1 MIDIDYFVFFEKPF
15 LKFERLIETYLDF
28 APRGL
33 KQFLFSMPIWLRE
46 KIFMKKEIIDNLKKF
61 LQNLM
66 KRIFFFSEHHLSHAA
81 SAFFPSPFK
90 KALIFTAD
98 GVGEWATTSVAVG
111 EMNKIKIKK
120 EINYP
125 NSLGLLYSAFTY
137 YIGFKV
143 NSGEYKLMG
152 LAPYGKPIYT
162 KLIEEKLIDIKNDGS
177 FRLDQSYFDYSTG
190 FKMTNNKFS
199 KLFKREAR
207 KPETKIQKFHMNVA
221 ASIQKVTEKIILKTL
236 KSLKKEFNL
245 ENLCLAGG
253 VALNCVVN
261 GLIQKG
267 KFLKTSGFN
276 QLQVTLE
283 DH

>member
-1 MIDIDYFVFFEKPF
+1 
-15 LKFERLIETYLDF
+15 
-28 APRGL
+28 
-33 KQFLFSMPIWLRE
+33 
-46 KIFMKKEIIDNLKKF
+46 
-61 LQNLM
+61 M
-66 KRIFFFSEHHLSHAA
+66 KRIFFFLSIISVMLLAHFSHHHL
-81 SAFFPSPFK
+81 

-207 KPETKIQKFHMNVA
+207 KPETKIQEFHMNVA
-221 ASIQKVTEKIILKTL
+221 ASIQKVTEKNNLENTQVIE
-236 KSLKKEFNL
+236 KEFNL

-261 GLIQKG
+261 GLIQREKN
-267 KFLKTSGFN
+267 F
-276 QLQVTLE
+276 
-283 DH
+283 

>member
-1 MIDIDYFVFFEKPF
+1 
-15 LKFERLIETYLDF
+15 
-28 APRGL
+28 
-33 KQFLFSMPIWLRE
+33 
-46 KIFMKKEIIDNLKKF
+46 
-61 LQNLM
+61 M

-199 KLFKREAR
+199 KLFKERRENLR
-207 KPETKIQKFHMNVA
+207 QKFKNF
-221 ASIQKVTEKIILKTL
+221 I
-236 KSLKKEFNL
+236 
-245 ENLCLAGG
+245 
-253 VALNCVVN
+253 
-261 GLIQKG
+261 
-267 KFLKTSGFN
+267 
-276 QLQVTLE
+276 
-283 DH
+283 